1 MTSTLRPSD
10 KVFEALNRF
19 EEAKKTGVLGPKEL
33 SDLLISIGTIY
44 SNQIKNGNVNANDI
58 EEFEAFLPKTN
69 MFTINHKDLDVAY
82 TTIVQGNAAALYD
95 RKIRFGFVKKL

>member
-10 KVFEALNRF
+10 RVFESLNRF

-44 SNQIKNGNVNANDI
+44 SNQVKNGNVNGI
-58 EEFEAFLPKTN
+58 EDFEAFLPKTN
-69 MFTINHKDLDVAY
+69 MFTINHQDLDVAY

-95 RKIRFGFVKKL
+95 RKNRFGFVKKL

>member
-10 KVFEALNRF
+10 RVFESFNRF
-19 EEAKKTGVLGPKEL
+19 EEAKKTGVLGPKEF

-44 SNQIKNGNVNANDI
+44 SNQIKNGNVTGI
-58 EEFEAFLPKTN
+58 EDFEALLPKTN
-69 MFTINHKDLDVAY
+69 MFSNDHQDLDVAY

-95 RKIRFGFVKKL
+95 RQNRFGFVKKL